1 MSIRCMQHNNT
12 LTLYCLTERKILCVN
27 CTYGDF
33 RHRTHKVLPLRDSLK
48 YISQDNDELNRILK
62 DDFIRLQ
69 ENIKSCKENVFVLNN
84 SLGTVL
90 KKMEEDYQRKRKI
103 LEGKYE
109 TAVRK
114 VREKFEDMVK
124 KSETVE
130 KQIQE
135 FKFKMYESLSKIGL
149 GKQVESTVG

>member
-1 MSIRCMQHNNT
+1 M
-12 LTLYCLTERKILCVN
+12 
-27 CTYGDF
+27 
-33 RHRTHKVLPLRDSLK
+33 
-48 YISQDNDELNRILK
+48 
-62 DDFIRLQ
+62 
-69 ENIKSCKENVFVLNN
+69 LNN

-90 KKMEEDYQRKRKI
+90 KKMEEDYQRKRKD

-130 KQIQE
+130 KQI
-135 FKFKMYESLSKIGL
+135 
-149 GKQVESTVG
+149 